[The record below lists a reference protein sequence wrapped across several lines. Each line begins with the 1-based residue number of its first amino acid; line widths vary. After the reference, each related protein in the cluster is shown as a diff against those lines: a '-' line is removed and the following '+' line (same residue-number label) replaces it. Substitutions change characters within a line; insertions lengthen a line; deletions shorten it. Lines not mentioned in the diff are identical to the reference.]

1 MILKRLSILNY
12 KNIAQ
17 AEVSF
22 SEKINCLFGNN
33 GMGKTNILDA
43 IYYLSFCKSHIHTP
57 DGQIIKAGEEM
68 CVLQGLY
75 DYDGRSEELFCA
87 IRGKQRKQFKRNKKE
102 YEKLSEHI
110 GLLPLVMVSPA
121 DTELIQGG
129 SEERR
134 RFLDLIISQQDAT
147 YLHALIQY
155 NKALMQRN
163 VMLKEQN
170 HDYSLFEA
178 LELQLVRFASYIH
191 TCRKATVE
199 ALTPLFNQFHQHICQ
214 SSELVGMTYS
224 SQLNDSTPLEEL
236 LIKNRER
243 DMILG
248 YTSVGIHKDDLE
260 MTLGESLIRR
270 IGSQGQRKTF
280 LVALKLAQ
288 FSLLATQGN
297 TKPILLLDD
306 IFDKLDAQRVAQII
320 QLVSRDDFGQIFI
333 TDTNRQYLD
342 DIIKSINHD
351 YALFEVINGEIQS
364 IERKSL

>member
-1 MILKRLSILNY
+1 
-12 KNIAQ
+12 
-17 AEVSF
+17 
-22 SEKINCLFGNN
+22 
-33 GMGKTNILDA
+33 
-43 IYYLSFCKSHIHTP
+43 
-57 DGQIIKAGEEM
+57 
-68 CVLQGLY
+68 
-75 DYDGRSEELFCA
+75 
-87 IRGKQRKQFKRNKKE
+87 
-102 YEKLSEHI
+102 
-110 GLLPLVMVSPA
+110 
-121 DTELIQGG
+121 
-129 SEERR
+129 
-134 RFLDLIISQQDAT
+134 
-147 YLHALIQY
+147 
-155 NKALMQRN
+155 
-163 VMLKEQN
+163 
-170 HDYSLFEA
+170 
-178 LELQLVRFASYIH
+178 
-191 TCRKATVE
+191 
-199 ALTPLFNQFHQHICQ
+199 
-214 SSELVGMTYS
+214 MTYS
-224 SQLNDSTPLEEL
+224 SQLNDATPLEEL

-320 QLVSRDDFGQIFI
+320 QLVSRDEFGQIFI